1 MSVSQIEAYHKD
13 NKNRKLNTGGADER
27 ELEEALKRS
36 MQDMKDK
43 DQYEKLGDDG
53 APSVGS
59 VLNKGAAAQDK
70 PKFEAFK
77 GQGTKLVQDEDVDMR
92 DEAAALYSEF
102 GDDPELAMAIKMSM
116 IEEEAKR
123 MVVPEEPP
131 ASDPQAVTV
140 QIRLPDN
147 SKLLRRFNFDRHT
160 A

>member
-1 MSVSQIEAYHKD
+1 MAVSQIEAYHKD

-43 DQYEKLGDDG
+43 DQYERFGDDG
-53 APSVGS
+53 AAPGS
-59 VLNKGAAAQDK
+59 VLNKGQPAQ

-77 GQGTKLVQDEDVDMR
+77 GQGTKLVADEDVDMR

-116 IEEEAKR
+116 IEEEVKR
-123 MVVPEEPP
+123 AVVPEEPE
-131 ASDPQAVTV
+131 STDP
-140 QIRLPDN
+140 
-147 SKLLRRFNFDRHT
+147 
-160 A
+160 